1 MAVFK
6 YATIE
11 YVFINCNTTDS
22 TPDAKNIIPQKEKEI
37 IIAILKDLR
46 HEVLHLFFIVLMVQ
60 LKSND
65 CKR

>member
-11 YVFINCNTTDS
+11 YVFINYNTTDS
-22 TPDAKNIIPQKEKEI
+22 RPDAKNIIPQKEKEI